1 MNPTHFYVEGRR
13 LPDRPSVLVVIPGN
27 GLHNTHRRP
36 LPLRLHWWSHSP
48 DGFNWGYGGSG
59 PAQLALAL
67 LGEVTPRALAVALHQ
82 AFKAEVV
89 AGLPDDW
96 TLTGSELR
104 AWVVSNSRECECC
117 QGEGTTAEDAPCYE
131 CQGAGRLPTAAAGK
145 GAL

>member
-59 PAQLALAL
+59 PAQLALSIL
-67 LGEVTPRALAVALHQ
+67 VEVTGDTALSLRLYQ
-82 AFKAEVV
+82 QFKWDVISKLAMDQ
-89 AGLPDDW
+89 GW
-96 TLTGSELR
+96 TLSADEVL
-104 AWVVSNSRECECC
+104 AWLARQLDE
-117 QGEGTTAEDAPCYE
+117 
-131 CQGAGRLPTAAAGK
+131 AAA
-145 GAL
+145 